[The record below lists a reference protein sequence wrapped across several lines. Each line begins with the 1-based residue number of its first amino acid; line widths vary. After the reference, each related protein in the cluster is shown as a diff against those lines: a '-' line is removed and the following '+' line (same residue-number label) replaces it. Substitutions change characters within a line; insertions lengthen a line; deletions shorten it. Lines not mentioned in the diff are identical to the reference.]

1 MSRSLFKPLRTL
13 SLRTPVQVP
22 SIIGPILR
30 SFGNSA
36 GQTVDQQPIYA
47 DHVSLNGFQ
56 RTFLA
61 IGSAFASLNNP
72 YRADMIAV
80 LSETTGGPFLSRLR
94 DQMLEDEG
102 GRRLLR
108 DRPRINTSTVDLD
121 QLEKCRREP
130 LGKSTAI
137 GCGGVRSRLILGS
150 RLVLSLLFVLTRFMF
165 TRICVSLLKVRFIDS
180 PELAYVM
187 QRYREC
193 HDFYHVISGPFPVNI
208 SGEIVV
214 KWIELANMGLPVA
227 ALSAIFGPLRLN
239 SEKRT
244 DLLRTY
250 VPWALRTGSSCKP
263 LICVEWEKNWE
274 TPIKDLKLS
283 LGIPEPPIDF
293 KTWMDLQRKQNSQ

>member
-121 QLEKCRREP
+121 QLEKLPEGTFGKEYCNWLRWCQVSPDTREP
-130 LGKSTAI
+130 
-137 GCGGVRSRLILGS
+137 
-150 RLVLSLLFVLTRFMF
+150 
-165 TRICVSLLKVRFIDS
+165 VRFIDS

>member
-121 QLEKCRREP
+121 QLEKMPEGTFGKEYCNWLRWCQVSPDTREP
-130 LGKSTAI
+130 
-137 GCGGVRSRLILGS
+137 
-150 RLVLSLLFVLTRFMF
+150 
-165 TRICVSLLKVRFIDS
+165 VRFIDS

>member
-13 SLRTPVQVP
+13 SLRTPV
-22 SIIGPILR
+22 
-30 SFGNSA
+30 
-36 GQTVDQQPIYA
+36 QTVDQQPIYA

-150 RLVLSLLFVLTRFMF
+150 R
-165 TRICVSLLKVRFIDS
+165 FIDS

-250 VPWALRTGSSCKP
+250 VPWALRTGSSVN
-263 LICVEWEKNWE
+263 L
-274 TPIKDLKLS
+274 
-283 LGIPEPPIDF
+283 
-293 KTWMDLQRKQNSQ
+293 

>member
-22 SIIGPILR
+22 NLIGPILR

-121 QLEKCRREP
+121 QLEKLPEGTFGKEYCNWLRWCQVSPDTREP
-130 LGKSTAI
+130 
-137 GCGGVRSRLILGS
+137 
-150 RLVLSLLFVLTRFMF
+150 
-165 TRICVSLLKVRFIDS
+165 VRFIDS

>member
-1 MSRSLFKPLRTL
+1 MKMSRSLFKPLRTL

-22 SIIGPILR
+22 NLIGPILR

-121 QLEKCRREP
+121 QLEKLPEGTFGKEYCNWLRWCQVSPDTREP
-130 LGKSTAI
+130 
-137 GCGGVRSRLILGS
+137 
-150 RLVLSLLFVLTRFMF
+150 
-165 TRICVSLLKVRFIDS
+165 VRFIDS

>member
-121 QLEKCRREP
+121 QLEKLPEGTF
-130 LGKSTAI
+130 GKEY
-137 GCGGVRSRLILGS
+137 CNWL
-150 RLVLSLLFVLTRFMF
+150 
-165 TRICVSLLKVRFIDS
+165 VRFIDS

>member
-80 LSETTGGPFLSRLR
+80 LSETTGGAVSLSAEGS
-94 DQMLEDEG
+94 DVG
-102 GRRLLR
+102 GRRRPSMLR

-121 QLEKCRREP
+121 QLEKMPEEP

-150 RLVLSLLFVLTRFMF
+150 RLIHRF
-165 TRICVSLLKVRFIDS
+165 

-283 LGIPEPPIDF
+283 SEYLNLLSISRLGWTSNAS
-293 KTWMDLQRKQNSQ
+293 KTLNSLFFFLSL